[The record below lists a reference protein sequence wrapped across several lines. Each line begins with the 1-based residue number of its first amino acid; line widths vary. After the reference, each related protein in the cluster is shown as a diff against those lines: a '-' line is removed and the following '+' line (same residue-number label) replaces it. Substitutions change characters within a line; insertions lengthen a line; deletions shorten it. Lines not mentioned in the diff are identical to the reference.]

1 MKAWCCI
8 FATFLSRETL
18 YTILKMIKKTIF
30 ILLTSIILFLL
41 YVNFAVEGRK
51 DNLMSKLKVFIFDN
65 NSLNVESENN
75 HIINSLKIID
85 NYDRTLFENGETKNR
100 IQNEYGH
107 TLFNI
112 YLDNEYYAQAGHF
125 KTNWWH
131 THDYKFIIKK
141 INGRNIIELNIE
153 GPNSTNDNFVK
164 YFEKLENGKTKWT
177 NYDEYG
183 SKTDEWVE

>member
-1 MKAWCCI
+1 MV
-8 FATFLSRETL
+8 
-18 YTILKMIKKTIF
+18 KKIIF
-30 ILLTSIILFLL
+30 ILLTSIILFLF
-41 YVNFAVEGRK
+41 YVNFAFEGRK

-112 YLDNEYYAQAGHF
+112 YLDNEYYAKAGHF

-131 THDYKFIIKK
+131 THDYKFIVKK
-141 INGRNIIELNIE
+141 INGRNIIKLNIV

-164 YFEKLENGKTKWT
+164 YYEKLENGKTKWT
-177 NYDEYG
+177 NYDDNG
-183 SKTDEWVE
+183 IKTDEWVE